1 MTNLLQ
7 NLVDAASLGSLY
19 ALVALGIALLFGI
32 MQLVNFAHGE
42 LIMVGGYTF
51 LLLEHQSWPVILLGT
66 IAATILLALLMEVVA
81 FRSVRNAS
89 PPTLF
94 ITSFAVSYLIQNI
107 MIIAVGSTA
116 RSAQLPLTLSEPI
129 SIGGLNIARLDLITI
144 GGTAGLI
151 LILVAFLNRTR
162 FGLQMRAAAED
173 FPMARLLG
181 VRANR
186 VVAGAFAISGLLAA
200 VVALVVVAKTAIL
213 TPTIGQ
219 TYVLIG
225 FVAVV
230 LGGLGSLAAAG
241 LGGFVLGF
249 LTVGLQAWLPLNLR
263 SYRDAFVFGLVI
275 AILLI
280 RPQGLIVVRS
290 EQTQR
295 I

>member
-7 NLVDAASLGSLY
+7 NLIDAIALGSLY

-51 LLLEHQSWPVILLGT
+51 LLLEHQSWPVIIVGVTLSV
-66 IAATILLALLMEVVA
+66 IVLALVMELVA
-81 FRSVRNAS
+81 FRPVRNAS
-89 PPTLF
+89 AATLF

-107 MIIAVGSTA
+107 MIIAVGATA
-116 RSAQLPLTLSEPI
+116 RAASLPLTLSKPI
-129 SIGGLNIARLDLITI
+129 SVGGLNIARLDLITI
-144 GGTAGLI
+144 VGTVVLI
-151 LILVAFLNRTR
+151 LALVGFLNRTR

-186 VVAGAFAISGLLAA
+186 VVAGAFAISGILAG

-213 TPTIGQ
+213 TPTIGPA
-219 TYVLIG
+219 YVLIG

-230 LGGLGSLAAAG
+230 LGGLGSLPAAG

-249 LTVGLQAWLPLNLR
+249 LTVGLQAWLPLSLR

-275 AILLI
+275 VILLV

-295 I
+295 V